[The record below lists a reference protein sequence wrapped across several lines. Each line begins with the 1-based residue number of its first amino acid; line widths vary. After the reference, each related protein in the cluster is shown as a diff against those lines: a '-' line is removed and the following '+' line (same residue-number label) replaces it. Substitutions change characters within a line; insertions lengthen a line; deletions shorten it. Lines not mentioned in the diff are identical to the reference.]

1 MRKINAKTLYFFQI
15 FEDIHLPERPLLEKT
30 LNILNYFFAAVFSL
44 EFILK
49 ILGLGVVKYFS
60 SVWNCLD
67 AFIVA
72 VSTTTND
79 YPSDLTKIS
88 STCT

>member
-1 MRKINAKTLYFFQI
+1 MKVRETAKNSLSFSQI
-15 FEDIHLPERPLLEKT
+15 FEDIHLDERPLLEKA
-30 LNILNYFFAAVFSL
+30 LEILNYFFAAVFSL

-72 VSTTTND
+72 VSIE
-79 YPSDLTKIS
+79 P
-88 STCT
+88 